1 MGDLDDSFTQL
12 LGHQPTDT
20 EKQNLYRARD
30 TLNLKPTDAVWRLL
44 MVLEHYETLYEQ
56 IPARI
61 AAVTHEVTKTVRAT
75 AEAEARAAHEQT
87 KRALAEAVRQSAVKA
102 AKDAAGAA
110 IAKWVSIGMGVIV
123 VALLIVGWGAAA
135 RGRQEGRAVGENVA
149 TKACGALVAASSW
162 ANTPDGQLAYA
173 LAKVGGLGDVA
184 RCAGHGMIPRDGWC
198 AVQSERGKPLA
209 RWPLP
214 LAGTKDAL
222 ATRHGQ

>member
-1 MGDLDDSFTQL
+1 MGDLDDNFTKL
-12 LGHQPTDT
+12 LGRQPSDK
-20 EKQNLYRARD
+20 EKQNLYRVREV
-30 TLNLKPTDAVWRLL
+30 LNLKTTDSMWQVL
-44 MVLEHYETLYEQ
+44 MVLGHYETLYEQ

-75 AEAEARAAHEQT
+75 AEAEARAMHEQT
-87 KRALAEAVRQSAVKA
+87 KRALTEAVRQSAVKV

-110 IAKWVSIGMGVIV
+110 IAKWVSIGIGVIV
-123 VALLIVGWGAAA
+123 AALVIVGWGEAA

-173 LAKVGGLGDVA
+173 MAKVGGLDDVA
-184 RCAGHGMIPRDGWC
+184 RCVGHGMVPWDGWC
-198 AVQSERGKPLA
+198 TVQSERGKVLA

-214 LAGTKDAL
+214 TTGSRTGGAKP
-222 ATRHGQ
+222 